1 MINYPVIVV
10 GRIHD
15 HEPYRSIFGRRLF
28 SSDRSIG
35 SIFSRFVSWK
45 SPEKPICH
53 GKKRKIRSLWASSK
67 STRAFKQGSA
77 TVSFRFP
84 VRPIPRSKL
93 FLERKYRIFQKMY
106 PSWDISNSPKY
117 LFFHTRKEKF
127 KSVSQIRFIEYKIE
141 RAIEFL
147 IIGENK
153 IPITVVERNL
163 RTKRSGSSLIG
174 QRFSSLLPDR
184 ETEQNC
190 RSTKDIPWLFH
201 WNNNRV
207 NWVN

>member
-1 MINYPVIVV
+1 ME
-10 GRIHD
+10 R
-15 HEPYRSIFGRRLF
+15 
-28 SSDRSIG
+28 
-35 SIFSRFVSWK
+35 
-45 SPEKPICH
+45 
-53 GKKRKIRSLWASSK
+53 KRKIRSLWASSK

-77 TVSFRFP
+77 TVSFCFP
-84 VRPIPRSKL
+84 ARPIPPIEIISRKKVSNFPKNVSL
-93 FLERKYRIFQKMY
+93 LRYFQFPEIFFSILEI
-106 PSWDISNSPKY
+106 
-117 LFFHTRKEKF
+117 KEKF

-190 RSTKDIPWLFH
+190 RSTKDIP
-201 WNNNRV
+201 
-207 NWVN
+207 